1 MSETEETTAT
11 AAETEE
17 APAAGLAFEEFDFEA
32 DSELGFAEGDLGDLS
47 WEGGDSPGAE
57 EFLGA
62 DEFEI
67 SEDVQMT
74 EFSKYYEAS
83 KTDSPVPIITL
94 DSNDGSLVDRIEIR
108 QETYHMSGGFINIH
122 DPDGVY
128 PAYLNKAEE
137 VEIEAGFVGGY
148 SAKVFVGKILE
159 IIRMPP
165 DITRVRFIDHSV
177 ALKNAKSTGTANA
190 NDGGATSS
198 SSSGGGDAFDQALA
212 FILEVEGGCSDHP
225 ADWGG
230 RTYKGIT
237 TERARENGYEGD
249 VCEMSDEMIKEIYK
263 KDYWDSLD
271 LDNQPPA
278 VAFAAMNTSVNSG
291 PGKAEEFLA
300 SMSGSSDYEKAMSI
314 ADAQEQFYL
323 DIIARDPSQEVF
335 REGWLNRS
343 NNLKGQLEQ
352 FK

>member
-1 MSETEETTAT
+1 MSETDETTAT
-11 AAETEE
+11 AEE
-17 APAAGLAFEEFDFEA
+17 AAGGLELEEFDFQSDA
-32 DSELGFAEGDLGDLS
+32 ELGFAEGDLGDLE
-47 WEGGDSPGAE
+47 WDGGDSPGSQ
-57 EFLGA
+57 EFLEA
-62 DEFEI
+62 DEFAI
-67 SEDVQMT
+67 SEDAKLT
-74 EFSKYYEAS
+74 EFSEYYELS
-83 KTDSPVPIITL
+83 KTDSPIPVITL
-94 DSNDGSLVDRIEIR
+94 DSSDGSLGRSHVRL
-108 QETYHMSGGFINIH
+108 ETYHMSGGEIDIH

-137 VEIEAGFVGGY
+137 VDIEAGFVGGY
-148 SAKVFVGKILE
+148 SAKVFTGKILE
-159 IIRMPP
+159 IIRIPP
-165 DITRVRFIDHSV
+165 DTTRVRFIDHSV

-190 NDGGATSS
+190 SDGGAS
-198 SSSGGGDAFDQALA
+198 SSSGGGGAAFDKALD

-230 RTYKGIT
+230 RTFKGIT

-249 VCEMSDEMIKEIYK
+249 VCDMSDEMIRDIYK

-291 PGKAEEFLA
+291 PGKAEEFL
-300 SMSGSSDYEKAMSI
+300 GAMSI
-314 ADAQEQFYL
+314 ANAQEQYYL

-343 NNLKGQLEQ
+343 NNLKSQLEQ
-352 FK
+352 FQ